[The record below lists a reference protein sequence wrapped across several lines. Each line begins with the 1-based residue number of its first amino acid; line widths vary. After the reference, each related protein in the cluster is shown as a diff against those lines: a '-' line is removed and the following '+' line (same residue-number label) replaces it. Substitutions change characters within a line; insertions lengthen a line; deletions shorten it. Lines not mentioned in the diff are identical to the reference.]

1 MPGRGTPPGGA
12 GLSLTSIT
20 NSSGCFG
27 GVPKS
32 CAAVCGGCGASKL
45 DRGCESCEVKLD
57 RDGSK
62 RLGGGGPGGGA

>member
-1 MPGRGTPPGGA
+1 MTKS
-12 GLSLTSIT
+12 SL
-20 NSSGCFG
+20 G
-27 GVPKS
+27 GVPKNS
-32 CAAVCGGCGASKL
+32 PAVCGGCGASKLDCGRGASKLDCGRGASKL